1 MSLTYS
7 QEVYV
12 KQQLK
17 PEWLQKGFLK
27 AIKKYYRNQDI
38 KDNACDNNDKDVYI
52 YLSALF
58 HNTEKRGSN
67 IVVLTNE
74 TDLEDDTE
82 YGNPNKL
89 FEALFTNRAFYRW
102 KKNSFDLKIDQNMM
116 HIKDQR
122 FLTFQNDTE
131 LILRTSKG
139 RGIAFSLHLDT
150 NDALTVEGKIMK
162 KKELITIDEANKY
175 FFVTTLLGNG
185 KEKPLEIRLRNGKQY
200 RLASAVV
207 ATSKQNNETAGG
219 HYYAIWV
226 DKFNDNKA
234 LKLDSLPKDNN
245 FITSINDIQKE
256 LKLAVILIYSQLEC
270 IDNNMY
276 ENTEQI
282 LRQTKSLCFLN
293 SGLNALKYIS
303 EFHNTIKDSS
313 NLPVHTFST
322 KQINKILEFSKGKN
336 KIEPNFKKDLDS
348 HLKGN
353 NQYLSQK
360 VIEGYINLIKHGRG
374 SLNPIK
380 KNILIFDLDFV
391 DTNNRKVILD
401 SHYKILK
408 DYFHLLKLKTSSA
421 FNDAVNIPLED
432 KFDGGV
438 NTSSYM
444 FENLDKNIFKTRT
457 KRRTLIQNNI
467 YNFFYDSIELR
478 LDILKSILIPV
489 GDSRGKDHF
498 WLYHIFFKKENKQQT
513 IGYIHCY
520 NKNLNYGSG
529 KLYEDD
535 HKEYLKTIKKWLQQK
550 LPTITVWINE
560 QHLDIQEDGFAC
572 GVYVCQ
578 FIREIV
584 KNNGMSND
592 RLLERLKKKVRRRKN

>member
-1 MSLTYS
+1 MALTYR
-7 QEVYV
+7 ENVYV
-12 KQQLK
+12 KQQLD
-17 PEWLQKGFLK
+17 PESLQKGFLN
-27 AIKKYYRNQDI
+27 AIKKYYRNQDR
-38 KDNACDNNDKDVYI
+38 KNNACDNNNDNDVYI

-67 IVVLTNE
+67 IVILTNE

-102 KKNSFDLKIDQNMM
+102 KKNSFDLNKDQNMM

-276 ENTEQI
+276 ENTEQV
-282 LRQTKSLCFLN
+282 LRQTNFLCFVN
-293 SGLNALKYIS
+293 SGLNALKYIKA
-303 EFHNTIKDSS
+303 FHDNFKKDKD
-313 NLPVHTFST
+313 NYMVPV
-322 KQINKILEFSKGKN
+322 QDINKILKFPMDL
-336 KIEPNFKKDLDS
+336 KITQEDLDI
-348 HLKGN
+348 LERRGVFKQN
-353 NQYLSQK
+353 I
-360 VIEGYINLIKHGRG
+360 IEGYINLMKHGRG
-374 SLNPIK
+374 SLN
-380 KNILIFDLDFV
+380 
-391 DTNNRKVILD
+391 
-401 SHYKILK
+401 Y
-408 DYFHLLKLKTSSA
+408 
-421 FNDAVNIPLED
+421 
-432 KFDGGV
+432 
-438 NTSSYM
+438 
-444 FENLDKNIFKTRT
+444 
-457 KRRTLIQNNI
+457 
-467 YNFFYDSIELR
+467 
-478 LDILKSILIPV
+478 
-489 GDSRGKDHF
+489 
-498 WLYHIFFKKENKQQT
+498 
-513 IGYIHCY
+513 
-520 NKNLNYGSG
+520 
-529 KLYEDD
+529 
-535 HKEYLKTIKKWLQQK
+535 
-550 LPTITVWINE
+550 
-560 QHLDIQEDGFAC
+560 
-572 GVYVCQ
+572 
-578 FIREIV
+578 
-584 KNNGMSND
+584 
-592 RLLERLKKKVRRRKN
+592 